1 MKNNSK
7 EPKQVPLSFR
17 ELIELQETKEKF
29 KEMLGE
35 QNGISF
41 LYSALQVVE
50 KEITLRNCEPTS
62 ILNAVSAIASI
73 NLMIEP
79 SFGQAFIKS
88 YKVKE
93 NNSLIWKTFAQFQ
106 IGYKGLI
113 ELGHRS
119 NQFKRLNSVEVR
131 ENEFIGIDRMTGD
144 IDFNWNQDQNARK
157 KLPVV
162 GYVAFF
168 RLTNGFEKAFYMT
181 MEEMKVHG
189 QKWSENYKDKESIW
203 QSDFDGAGKKTVL
216 KLLLDKYAPKS
227 TEMQRAI
234 KFDQAI
240 IEDLDGTKLDYIDN
254 PNKKEKVDM
263 EANNRLIEN
272 KRFIDHINNSKTI
285 AKLKECE
292 EHLQD
297 ESVMEL
303 YQAKL
308 EKLKTK
314 K

>member
-1 MKNNSK
+1 MKSNSETK
-7 EPKQVPLSFR
+7 ETKLSFR
-17 ELIELQETKEKF
+17 ELIELQEVKDKF

-35 QNGISF
+35 NNGVSF

-50 KEITLRNCEPTS
+50 KDFGLRNAEPES

-73 NLMIEP
+73 NLMIDP

-93 NNSLIWKTFAQFQ
+93 GNSLIWKTLAQFQ

-131 ENEFIGIDRMTGD
+131 EGEFSAIDRMTGD

-157 KLPVV
+157 KLPVI

-168 RLTNGFEKAFYMT
+168 RLANGFEKSFYMT
-181 MEEMKVHG
+181 MEEMKEHG
-189 QKWSENYKDKESIW
+189 KKWSETFKDKDSIW
-203 QSDFDGAGKKTVL
+203 NTDFDGAGKKTVL

-240 IEDLDGTKLDYIDN
+240 IEDIDGNKLEYVDN

-263 EANNRLIEN
+263 EANNKAIEN
-272 KRFIDHINNSKTI
+272 KRFLDHIKNAKTI
-285 AKLKECE
+285 EKLKECE
-292 EHLQD
+292 EHIED
-297 ESVMEL
+297 EMVKKE
-303 YQAKL
+303 YQ
-308 EKLKTK
+308 EKLDKLKSK